1 MDPDMKKLA
10 LLLVFQLSL
19 LSTLECMA
27 RDDIAIFCVTGNNY
41 VPWWLLCTVT
51 SYVARDGDEDY
62 GLTIEVYTN

>member
-1 MDPDMKKLA
+1 MDPDIKKLA

-41 VPWWLLCTVT
+41 VHW
-51 SYVARDGDEDY
+51 
-62 GLTIEVYTN
+62 